1 MLKLAGWF
9 IGFAGLLH
17 EAPRSRQRQG
27 ALPGGLYRIVL
38 PRGKIKIA
46 YIQPSFSAWYFRG
59 YHLNYRYRESEL
71 PRFASLFTP
80 ARRTRT
86 RVYLSNHLVLVKRV
100 PTAKAYGLVKV
111 IYRPVKYIPLVRRVR
126 AETASG
132 QFSFNSRAKCL
143 RASREKYSSIV
154 PWQASIRI
162 PEKYRFVGVQ
172 PEMEIS
178 IVFIYYPR
186 FEPDISI
193 LSRQVIF
200 IFFRRKQK
208 YKNPRDFKSSL
219 FKIDILG

>member
-1 MLKLAGWF
+1 MYTRISENLDVK
-9 IGFAGLLH
+9 IGRLIYRFCGFRAARGVG
-17 EAPRSRQRQG
+17 PDRGRG
-27 ALPGGLYRIVL
+27 TLPGGLYRIIL

-154 PWQASIRI
+154 PWQASTRI
-162 PEKYRFVGVQ
+162 PEKYHFVQ
-172 PEMEIS
+172 PE
-178 IVFIYYPR
+178 
-186 FEPDISI
+186 
-193 LSRQVIF
+193 
-200 IFFRRKQK
+200 KH
-208 YKNPRDFKSSL
+208 
-219 FKIDILG
+219 

>member
-9 IGFAGLLH
+9 IGFAGFALH
-17 EAPRSRQRQG
+17 ETRGPTEAE
-27 ALPGGLYRIVL
+27 AHYLVDYRIIL

-154 PWQASIRI
+154 PWQASTRI
-162 PEKYRFVGVQ
+162 PEKYHFVQ
-172 PEMEIS
+172 PE
-178 IVFIYYPR
+178 
-186 FEPDISI
+186 
-193 LSRQVIF
+193 
-200 IFFRRKQK
+200 KH
-208 YKNPRDFKSSL
+208 
-219 FKIDILG
+219 